1 MISDYTFSTD
11 KNKLDVKTIHGFLSN
26 SYWAQN
32 IPVEIV
38 KTSIEN
44 SFCFGVYLYDKQV
57 GFARVV
63 TDFATFGYLADV
75 FILEEHRGKGLS
87 KKLMEFILSQPGL
100 KGLRRFMLATRDA
113 HKLYEQY
120 GFKQLAKPDRIM
132 EIVIPDIYLKKN

>member
-11 KNKLDVKTIHGFLSN
+11 KGKLDINVIHHFLSN

-44 SFCFGVYLYDKQV
+44 SFCFGVYFKDKQV
-57 GFARVV
+57 GFARVI
-63 TDFATFGYLADV
+63 TDLATFGYLADV
-75 FILEEHRGKGLS
+75 FILEEHRGKALS
-87 KKLMEFILSQPGL
+87 KKLMEFIIAQPEL

-113 HKLYEQY
+113 HKLYQQY
-120 GFKQLAKPDRIM
+120 GFKQLAKPERIM
-132 EIVIPDIYLKKN
+132 EIVVQDIYLKNK